1 MILTNLPKVLL
12 VRNVLLA
19 KASNY
24 SSFRTVVPISV
35 VKQSKL
41 KEGDELGWRWKLLD
55 GKMVLVVTNST

>member
-1 MILTNLPKVLL
+1 MQKLTSNKIILTNFPKVLI
-12 VRNVLLA
+12 VRNVSLA

-41 KEGDELGWRWKLLD
+41 KEGDELGWG
-55 GKMVLVVTNST
+55 GKY